1 MFYFSS
7 WKYSAVGSCRVSYF
21 WGVKK
26 IVNICPIYFGP
37 IHLYFSLSVMTD
49 EVESFLKILMI
60 NCSSVLHLQLSR
72 KWQLPFF
79 KNLVSDAI
87 YLELFLCHWIIMN
100 FSIIMETKCIWTL
113 DNSVAEQPAE
123 NILQNPYYT
132 TVGRYVSPLW
142 KIFQKKIQLCFI
154 YQMILNPNE
163 SFKKFFSHFV
173 TLSGSIRSLV
183 YTFLVYQKN
192 MYM

>member
-1 MFYFSS
+1 
-7 WKYSAVGSCRVSYF
+7 
-21 WGVKK
+21 
-26 IVNICPIYFGP
+26 
-37 IHLYFSLSVMTD
+37 MTD

-132 TVGRYVSPLW
+132 TVGMLAPCEKY
-142 KIFQKKIQLCFI
+142 
-154 YQMILNPNE
+154 
-163 SFKKFFSHFV
+163 FKKRYNYVLSTKWFLTQMNPLKNFSAILWLCQVQLGPWFTHF
-173 TLSGSIRSLV
+173 
-183 YTFLVYQKN
+183 
-192 MYM
+192 

>member
-1 MFYFSS
+1 M
-7 WKYSAVGSCRVSYF
+7 
-21 WGVKK
+21 KK

-49 EVESFLKILMI
+49 EESFLKILMI

-132 TVGRYVSPLW
+132 TVGMLAPPVKNIS
-142 KIFQKKIQLCFI
+142 KKDTIMFYL
-154 YQMILNPNE
+154 PND
-163 SFKKFFSHFV
+163 S
-173 TLSGSIRSLV
+173 
-183 YTFLVYQKN
+183 
-192 MYM
+192 